1 MKFYFN
7 INNINVG
14 YIDYHSINNSSVYID
29 YICIYQQYRGNTY
42 STQMFKQFKKYIN
55 VNEIHLEAK
64 EDMSKYNKLF
74 NLYKSWNF
82 EPTNITNFYS
92 DSNKTY
98 RKKLF
103 ILKNTSKYKNKYS
116 DTMSYSSI

>member
-1 MKFYFN
+1 
-7 INNINVG
+7 
-14 YIDYHSINNSSVYID
+14 
-29 YICIYQQYRGNTY
+29 
-42 STQMFKQFKKYIN
+42 
-55 VNEIHLEAK
+55 
-64 EDMSKYNKLF
+64 MSRYNKLF